1 MESEQKD
8 FINKYD
14 GVRKHK
20 MHRGKKIDRDWMEKL
35 FDTVYVVVGALPLR
49 NFRLIK
55 KKLHCTRDFDLIPEK
70 EIKFIKDRR
79 EDPKMHKTSLREA

>member
-8 FINKYD
+8 LINKYD

-20 MHRGKKIDRDWMEKL
+20 MHRGKIDRDWMEKL

-49 NFRLIK
+49 NLRLIK
-55 KKLHCTRDFDLIPEK
+55 KSYTALAILT
-70 EIKFIKDRR
+70 
-79 EDPKMHKTSLREA
+79 T